1 MYFSVILSN
10 TLHTFEKVHLNS
22 FNIFFSFQVEET
34 KSIDSTDKVT
44 FIFEKNIY
52 YTKKKFIAH
61 LCYFS
66 WMTRNIRYFTKTQ
79 SVRLN
84 QFFVQWWNKHSLT
97 SMKTNARF
105 HDFHGKFVDSVRST
119 EYIYSIYLFAFW
131 CISFLKDIKRIA

>member
-52 YTKKKFIAH
+52 YTKKKIHCTFM
-61 LCYFS
+61 L
-66 WMTRNIRYFTKTQ
+66 
-79 SVRLN
+79 
-84 QFFVQWWNKHSLT
+84 FFMNDQKYKILHQN
-97 SMKTNARF
+97 
-105 HDFHGKFVDSVRST
+105 T
-119 EYIYSIYLFAFW
+119 E
-131 CISFLKDIKRIA
+131 C